1 MNEIISEEKTE
12 SALRKAGG
20 ELWGEV
26 TKQPDNYN
34 SPLALNVQ
42 TMREIYQ
49 IAQAFSMSN
58 LVPEA
63 YRGKPNSTGH
73 ANCFVALS
81 MGFELGL
88 PPMQAL
94 THIVVVNGRPAVDG
108 QLAIALANR
117 RAPIVGPIRYD
128 EGGKNDEQFCVA
140 WAVDK
145 ATKERVEYKITIADA
160 RAAGWLDKGMS
171 HWKKDP
177 KIMLR
182 YRAASYLIRTNYP
195 DAILGLSTKEELEDI
210 AAENSTAK
218 DAAERLAE

>member
-1 MNEIISEEKTE
+1 MIDEEQTTK
-12 SALRKAGG
+12 ALASVGDR
-20 ELWGEV
+20 LWGDSPV
-26 TKQPDNYN
+26 AAQDGYK

-42 TMREIYQ
+42 VMREIYQ

-63 YRGKPNSTGH
+63 YRGRPNSVGH

-81 MGFELGL
+81 MGFELDL

-117 RAPIVGPIRYD
+117 RAPIVGPMRFD
-128 EGGKNDEQFCVA
+128 EGGKGDEQFCVA
-140 WAVDK
+140 WAIDK
-145 ATKERVEYKITIADA
+145 ASKERVEYRLSIADA
-160 RAAGWLDKGMS
+160 KAAGWLDKGMS

-177 KIMLR
+177 RLMLR
-182 YRAASYLIRTNYP
+182 YRSASYLIRTTYP
-195 DAILGLSTKEELEDI
+195 DAILGLSTKDELEDLE
-210 AAENSTAK
+210 AETSTAK
-218 DAAERLAE
+218 TAQERLAE

>member
-1 MNEIISEEKTE
+1 MIDEEKTQQ
-12 SALRKAGG
+12 ALSVVGDR
-20 ELWGEV
+20 LWGDLPAEQ
-26 TKQPDNYN
+26 KQGGYQ

-49 IAQAFSMSN
+49 IATAFSMSN

-63 YRGKPNSTGH
+63 YRGRKDSVGH
-73 ANCFVALS
+73 ANCFVALT
-81 MGFELGL
+81 MGFELNL

-94 THIVVVNGRPAVDG
+94 THIVVVNGRPAIDG

-117 RAPIVGPIRYD
+117 RAPIVGPIRFD
-128 EGGKNDEQFCVA
+128 EGGKGDEQFAVA
-140 WAVDK
+140 WVMDK
-145 ATKERVEYKITIADA
+145 ATKQRVEYKMTIAEA
-160 RAAGWLDKGMS
+160 RAAGWLDKNMS

-195 DAILGLSTKEELEDI
+195 DALMGMTTREELDDM
-210 AAENSTAK
+210 AEEPTSRAIS
-218 DAAERLAE
+218 ERLADE